1 MEGSDSIL
9 AFILPLLLALPLV
22 FAVTGVNIRLVV
34 PRGTVLFIAAPFVG
48 PVSSVR
54 FRAEACGYLAVE
66 SAVPLGVALGADLGP
81 CAEYLGLGSVLVA
94 GMAGRAVYEEQT
106 RGW

>member
-9 AFILPLLLALPLV
+9 AFISLLALPLV
-22 FAVTGVNIRLVV
+22 FAVSGVNIRLVE
-34 PRGTVLFIAAPFVG
+34 PRGTVLFIASPFMG

-54 FRAEACGYLAVE
+54 FRAEACECLAVE
-66 SAVPLGVALGADLGP
+66 SAVPHDVALGADLGP
-81 CAEYLGLGSVLVA
+81 RAEYLGLGSVLVA

-106 RGW
+106 R